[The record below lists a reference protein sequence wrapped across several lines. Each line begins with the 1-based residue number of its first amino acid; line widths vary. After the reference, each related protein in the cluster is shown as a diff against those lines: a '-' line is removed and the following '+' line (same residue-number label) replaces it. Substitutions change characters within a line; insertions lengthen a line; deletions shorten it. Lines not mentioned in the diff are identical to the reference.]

1 MYFCLMFLPCV
12 NKRDEDDDDDN
23 DDDDDEG
30 GGRVDRNSR
39 SSVYSHIYTKP

>member
-1 MYFCLMFLPCV
+1 MFLPCV
-12 NKRDEDDDDDN
+12 NKSDEDDEDDDDD
-23 DDDDDEG
+23 DDDDDG

>member
-1 MYFCLMFLPCV
+1 MFLPCV
-12 NKRDEDDDDDN
+12 KKRDDDDD

-30 GGRVDRNSR
+30 GGRVDRNLR